1 MKKHISL
8 LFTAV
13 LLTIPTVWAQTPAQ
27 NAALSLKETLR
38 TLISQH
44 TSVGYDDL
52 WGAFKQVDKAPGNK
66 IYEIYSNAYTYDPQ
80 DKGTTFQVE
89 GDCYNREHSV
99 PKSWFGSATPMYTDL
114 FHMYPTDGWVNS
126 LRGNNPYGEVSSA
139 TNHSANYYSQIGPC
153 KSSLGYTGTVFE
165 PADEIKGDIARTY
178 FYMATCYG
186 DQVGTWNYDNN
197 SIFGVSD
204 TFPSVEGYPGMAEWA
219 LRMFINWSKND
230 PVSDRERERNDAI
243 YKIQG
248 NRNPFIDCPGL
259 ERFIWS
265 DYIN

>member
-1 MKKHISL
+1 MKQHISL
-8 LFTAV
+8 LFTTI
-13 LLTIPTVWAQTPAQ
+13 LLTITTAWAQTPAQ
-27 NAALSLKETLR
+27 NAALSLKSTLQA
-38 TLISQH
+38 LISQH
-44 TSVGYDDL
+44 SQLGYDDL
-52 WGAFKQVDKAPGNK
+52 WDAFKQVDMTPDGN
-66 IYEIYSNAYTYDPQ
+66 IYEIYSNAYTYAPQ
-80 DKGTTFQVE
+80 NGGKTTSKE
-89 GDCYNREHSV
+89 GDGYNREHSV
-99 PKSWFGSATPMYTDL
+99 PKSWFDSATPMYTDL

-126 LRGNNPYGEVSSA
+126 LRGNNPYGEVSTA

-186 DQVGTWNYDNN
+186 DQVGTWNHEN

-204 TFPSVEGYPGMAEWA
+204 TFPSVKGYPGMAEWA
-219 LRMFINWSKND
+219 LRMFIKWSKND

-243 YKIQG
+243 YKLQG

>member
-1 MKKHISL
+1 MKQHISL
-8 LFTAV
+8 LFTTI
-13 LLTIPTVWAQTPAQ
+13 LLTITTAWAQTPAQ
-27 NAALSLKETLR
+27 NAALSLKSTLK

-44 TSVGYDDL
+44 SQLGYDDL
-52 WGAFKQVDKAPGNK
+52 WDAFKQVDMTPDGN
-66 IYEIYSNAYTYDPQ
+66 IYEIYSNAYTYAPQ
-80 DKGTTFQVE
+80 NGGKTTSKE
-89 GDCYNREHSV
+89 GDGYNREHSV

-139 TNHSANYYSQIGPC
+139 TNQSANGYSKFGPC
-153 KSSLGYTGTVFE
+153 DSSLGYTGTVFE

-186 DQVGTWNYDNN
+186 DQVSTWNHEN

-204 TFPSVEGYPGMAEWA
+204 TFTSVKGYPGMAEWA
-219 LRMFINWSKND
+219 LRMFIKWSKND